1 MPFEAM
7 PVTIMCEMASLIKS
21 TSSFNKQSFISW
33 PSLLVA
39 EIKIL
44 HIQFSN
50 LKQNW
55 LDETSAEISSNF
67 PDFSLR

>member
-1 MPFEAM
+1 M
-7 PVTIMCEMASLIKS
+7 PVTIMCEMALLIES
-21 TSSFNKQSFISW
+21 TSSFNEQSLISW
-33 PSLLVA
+33 PPLLAA
-39 EIKIL
+39 EIKIP

-55 LDETSAEISSNF
+55 SDETSAEISSNF